1 MHWKQAKNLLSS
13 CQLRGI
19 CPLWLV
25 IAAHVLLHVAIF
37 SVSVPT
43 SLVFGTSLAHAA
55 CFTGSTRADN
65 AMMKVLQLL
74 ARFVVTAE
82 LSRR

>member
-1 MHWKQAKNLLSS
+1 MHWKWPKDLLSS

-25 IAAHVLLHVAIF
+25 IAAHVLLHIAVL
-37 SVSVPT
+37 SVSVST
-43 SLVFGTSLAHAA
+43 SLVLRASLAHAA
-55 CFTGSTRADN
+55 CVPGSIRTDN
-65 AMMKVLQLL
+65 ALMKLLQLL